1 VFEVW
6 RNGLARSVT
15 REQAKTIPKCP
26 FRDIVWPVSIPP
38 PSLSYH
44 DIFAAGRQLAPSPS
58 SRIPPLWVDTR
69 RGTWPRYV
77 EFFTARI
84 RNRGTRE
91 IYHRAALRFGRWCEQ
106 RGIVH
111 LEQVSPVV
119 IATYIEE
126 ATRTFAPPT
135 TKQHLSALKMLF
147 DHLTT
152 GHVVPFN
159 PAAAVRGPKHVV
171 KKGKTPV
178 LAAEEARQ
186 LLDAI
191 DTTSLIG
198 LRDRALIGVMV
209 YSFARVG
216 AVVAM
221 NVEDYFQQGKRFWFR
236 LHEKGGKYH
245 EVPAHHT
252 AEHYVDEYLSG
263 SGIASEPSSPLFRTV
278 DRRRGLTQRRMQRRE
293 VLAMVKRRALVA
305 GLPAT
310 TCCHTFRAT
319 GITTYLRNGGTIEKA
334 AAIAAHE
341 STRTTQ
347 LYNRTADELTLDE
360 IERILI

>member
-1 VFEVW
+1 M
-6 RNGLARSVT
+6 SH
-15 REQAKTIPKCP
+15 Q
-26 FRDIVWPVSIPP
+26 
-38 PSLSYH
+38 
-44 DIFAAGRQLAPSPS
+44 DIFAAGSQLVPSPS
-58 SRIPPLWVDTR
+58 SGIPPLWIDTH
-69 RGTWPRYV
+69 RGTWARYV
-77 EFFTARI
+77 EFLTARI

-91 IYHRAALRFGRWCEQ
+91 IYHRAAVRFGCWCEQ
-106 RGIVH
+106 RGIVR
-111 LEQVSPVV
+111 LEQVNPVV
-119 IATYIEE
+119 VATYIEE
-126 ATRTFAPPT
+126 AMHIFAPPT

-191 DTTSLIG
+191 DATTIGG

-221 NVEDYFQQGKRFWFR
+221 DVADYFQQGKRYWFR
-236 LHEKGGKYH
+236 LHEKGGKQH

-252 AEHYVDEYLSG
+252 AEAYLDAYLAAR
-263 SGIASEPSSPLFRTV
+263 GIVCQPRGPLFPTI
-278 DRRRGLTQRRMQRRE
+278 DRGRHLTERRLHRRE
-293 VLAMVKRRALVA
+293 VLAMVKRRAGAA
-305 GLPAT
+305 GLPMT

-347 LYNRTADELTLDE
+347 LYNRTNDELTLDE

>member
-1 VFEVW
+1 
-6 RNGLARSVT
+6 
-15 REQAKTIPKCP
+15 
-26 FRDIVWPVSIPP
+26 
-38 PSLSYH
+38 LSCH
-44 DIFAAGRQLAPSPS
+44 DIFAAGRQLVPSPS
-58 SRIPPLWVDTR
+58 SGVPPLWLDAR

-84 RNRGTRE
+84 RNPGTRE
-91 IYHRAALRFGRWCEQ
+91 IYHRAAVRFGRWCDQ
-106 RGIVH
+106 QGIVR

-119 IATYIEE
+119 VAAYIEE
-126 ATRTFAPPT
+126 ATQVFAPPT

-191 DTTSLIG
+191 DVTTISG

-209 YSFARVG
+209 FSFARVG

-221 NVEDYFQQGKRFWFR
+221 NVADYFQQGKRCWFR
-236 LHEKGGKYH
+236 LHEKGGKHH

-252 AEHYVDEYLSG
+252 AEAYVDEYLSAAG
-263 SGIASEPSSPLFRTV
+263 TIAERTSPLFRTV
-278 DRRRGLTQRRMQRRE
+278 DRRRGLTERRLQRRE
-293 VLAMVKRRALVA
+293 VLAMVKRRAIAA

-347 LYNRTADELTLDE
+347 LYNRTADDVTLDE